1 MSVLCFRVGTKP
13 ALKQK
18 RGNGANFNFFLF
30 LVSTYQKIIIF
41 VLINLKQLFIL
52 GAKIE
57 TAIIGLSG
65 AGGIEVV
72 DQVATLNPAVITD
85 GVGLVSQIVILIVT
99 LIGLF
104 KKKKVT
110 QNQN

>member
-1 MSVLCFRVGTKP
+1 ME
-13 ALKQK
+13 
-18 RGNGANFNFFLF
+18 
-30 LVSTYQKIIIF
+30 
-41 VLINLKQLFIL
+41 
-52 GAKIE
+52 AKFQ

-72 DQVATLNPAVITD
+72 DQVAALDTVVITD

>member
-1 MSVLCFRVGTKP
+1 M
-13 ALKQK
+13 
-18 RGNGANFNFFLF
+18 
-30 LVSTYQKIIIF
+30 VSTYQKIIIF
-41 VLINLKQLFIL
+41 ALINLKQLFIL
-52 GAKIE
+52 GAKFE

-65 AGGIEVV
+65 AGSIEVV
-72 DQVATLNPAVITD
+72 DQVTSLDPAVISD
-85 GVGLVSQIVILIVT
+85 GVGIVSQIVILIVT

>member
-1 MSVLCFRVGTKP
+1 MISK
-13 ALKQK
+13 
-18 RGNGANFNFFLF
+18 
-30 LVSTYQKIIIF
+30 YQKIIIF
-41 VLINLKQLFIL
+41 ALINLKQLFIL
-52 GAKIE
+52 GAKFE

-72 DQVATLNPAVITD
+72 DQLTALDPAVITD